1 MSVGEVLGPRALNRA
16 LLARQLLLERVSMPA
31 VDGLERL
38 VGLQAQATGPP
49 PYVGLWTRLVKF
61 DPAELADLI
70 VNRRVVRIALRRGT
84 IHAVSARDALTLRPL
99 LQPLFDRWVRQVAVR
114 LDGVPPD
121 AIAQAARGL
130 LEDEPL
136 TFAEL
141 GRRLGERWP
150 EADAAAWARS
160 RAARWRSC
168 RSRRAACGVAAG
180 RQRTPRSRPGWAPP
194 LDRAGKLEELVLR
207 YLAAFGPATVRDA
220 QTWCGLT
227 GLDEV
232 VERLR
237 PRLSAFLL
245 DGFLAATWGQEIN
258 RAGATLTVEPLRP
271 LSRRDASAVAAE
283 GRRLLRWTAP
293 HVASSARTVTL
304 KPPPA
309 P

>member
-1 MSVGEVLGPRALNRA
+1 M
-16 LLARQLLLERVSMPA
+16 
-31 VDGLERL
+31 
-38 VGLQAQATGPP
+38 
-49 PYVGLWTRLVKF
+49 KF

-207 YLAAFGPATVRDA
+207 YLAVRASD
-220 QTWCGLT
+220 
-227 GLDEV
+227 
-232 VERLR
+232 R
-237 PRLSAFLL
+237 PRRADLVR
-245 DGFLAATWGQEIN
+245 TH
-258 RAGATLTVEPLRP
+258 RAGRGRRTAPAAAIRLPARRVPGRDLGARDQPCRRDPDRGALTPPEPTRCERRRRRGPTAAALDRSARRLIRAHRNAQAAARPVAGTVHRRRVEATPAIAWPRRTEVPQP
-271 LSRRDASAVAAE
+271 LSRAT
-283 GRRLLRWTAP
+283 GTGI
-293 HVASSARTVTL
+293 
-304 KPPPA
+304 
-309 P
+309 

>member
-61 DPAELADLI
+61 DTAELADLI

-180 RQRTPRSRPGWAPP
+180 QQRTPRSRPGWAPP
-194 LDRAGKLEELVLR
+194 STAPASSRSSYCATWP
-207 YLAAFGPATVRDA
+207 FGPATVRDA